1 MPKLFFIIT
10 AILSLA
16 LQSGLRVHFPAN
28 GRCNDMRIKACLFS
42 NILWFV
48 WHVSSC

>member
-1 MPKLFFIIT
+1 MPKLFFIIA
-10 AILSLA
+10 AILPMAFQFL
-16 LQSGLRVHFPAN
+16 LRVDFRVN
-28 GRCNDMRIKACLFS
+28 GRCNDMRITACLFF